1 MFKHHFFKRIIQISV
16 KFKIY
21 IKKKKKRKKDDPKI
35 KIFSNP
41 GTFHYNCKIL
51 MNSSVHS
58 YYLRLQS
65 IKQHD
70 ELLVTKSVY
79 RPIIIF
85 RIRNLFP
92 ELSREEL
99 ELS

>member
-1 MFKHHFFKRIIQISV
+1 MI
-16 KFKIY
+16 
-21 IKKKKKRKKDDPKI
+21 KI
-35 KIFSNP
+35 KIFSNR
-41 GTFHYNCKIL
+41 TFHYNDKIL
-51 MNSSVHS
+51 MNSSAHS
-58 YYLRLQS
+58 YYLQLQS

-79 RPIIIF
+79 RPIIIL

-99 ELS
+99 ARNFLRENVRGGKRKRSSK